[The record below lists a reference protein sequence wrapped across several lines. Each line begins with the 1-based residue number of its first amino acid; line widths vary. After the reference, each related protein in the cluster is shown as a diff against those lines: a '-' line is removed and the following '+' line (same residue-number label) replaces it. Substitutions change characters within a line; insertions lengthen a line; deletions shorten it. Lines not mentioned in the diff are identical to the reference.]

1 MPRTD
6 GAFFYGDFMFYQLA
20 RSAMFMADAEK
31 SHHFA
36 LGCLHKLQHTPLQAL
51 WAQQVA
57 AKPVTV
63 AGIEFPNPVGL
74 AAGLDKNAECIDAFA
89 QMGFGFI
96 EVGTVT
102 PRPQAGNDKPRLFRL
117 PAADAI
123 INRMGFNNKGV
134 DYLVEQVKQARFK
147 GVLGINIGK
156 NKDTP
161 NEQGKDDYIACMRK
175 VYQYATY
182 ITVNISSPNT
192 PGLRDLQFGDALLD
206 LLQAVKNEQLD
217 LASRHGKY
225 VPVFV
230 KIAPDM
236 DAIAVEQVADTLLAS
251 KMDGAIATN
260 TTLDKTV
267 VAQLPHGNEMGGLSG
282 QPVRQ
287 KSTEVVGQLRQQLGA
302 DFPIIGVGG
311 IDSASAAGE
320 KFAAGAQ
327 LVQVYTGFI
336 YQGPALIKQIV
347 NGL

>member
-1 MPRTD
+1 
-6 GAFFYGDFMFYQLA
+6 MFYALA
-20 RSAMFMADAEK
+20 RQAMFLTDAEK

-36 LGCLHKLQHTPLQAL
+36 LGMLHQLQHTPASIL
-51 WAQQVA
+51 WRQQVPS
-57 AKPVTV
+57 KPVTV

-74 AAGLDKNAECIDAFA
+74 AAGLDKNGECIDAFS

-102 PRPQAGNDKPRLFRL
+102 PRPQVGNDKPRLFRL
-117 PAADAI
+117 PQAQAI
-123 INRMGFNNKGV
+123 INRMGFNNHGV
-134 DYLVEQVKQARFK
+134 DALVENVKRSRYK

-161 NEQGKDDYIACMRK
+161 NEQGKDDYVTCMRK
-175 VYQYATY
+175 VYAYASY

-192 PGLRDLQFGDALLD
+192 PGLRDLQFGAALD
-206 LLQAVKNEQLD
+206 ELLQTVRQEQLS
-217 LASRHGKY
+217 LQVKHQKY

-236 DAIAVEQVADTLLAS
+236 DAVAIEQVADTLL
-251 KMDGAIATN
+251 KCQMDGAIATN
-260 TTLDKTV
+260 TTLDRSQV
-267 VAQLPHGNEMGGLSG
+267 QGLPHADESGGLSG
-282 QPVRQ
+282 QPVRL
-287 KSTEVVGQLRQQLGA
+287 KSTDVVRQLRAKVGA

-311 IDSASAAGE
+311 IDSAEAAAE

-336 YQGPALIKQIV
+336 YQGPQLIKQII
-347 NGL
+347 NGI

>member
-1 MPRTD
+1 MGRQ
-6 GAFFYGDFMFYQLA
+6 MFYQIA
-20 RSAMFMADAEK
+20 RDLMFMTDAEK

-36 LGCLHKLQHTPLQAL
+36 LGSLKTLQHTPLSLL
-51 WAQQVA
+51 WRQQVA

-63 AGIEFPNPVGL
+63 AGIQFNNPVGL
-74 AAGLDKNAECIDAFA
+74 AAGLDKNADCIDAFS

-102 PRPQAGNDKPRLFRL
+102 PRPQAGNDKPRIFRL
-117 PAADAI
+117 PQANAI

-134 DYLVEQVKQARFK
+134 DYLVNNVKNAHYN

-161 NEQGKDDYIACMRK
+161 NEQGKDDYVHCMRK
-175 VYQYATY
+175 VYPYATY

-206 LLQAVKNEQLD
+206 LLHTVKNEQLD
-217 LASRHGKY
+217 LAQRHGKY

-236 DAIAVEQVADTLLAS
+236 DAIAVQQVAETLLS
-251 KMDGAIATN
+251 SQMDGAIATN
-260 TTLDKTV
+260 TTLDRSQV
-267 VAQLPHGNEMGGLSG
+267 QGMAHASESGGLSG
-282 QPVRQ
+282 RPVRE
-287 KSTEVVGQLRQQLGA
+287 KSTTVISQLRAAVGQ

-311 IDSASAAGE
+311 IDDATSAKE

-336 YQGPALIKQIV
+336 YQGPTLIKSIV
-347 NGL
+347 ESL